1 MRGHLQVGW
10 VWVEVECHRI
20 NFYYHRLRIL
30 STWYSDLNVYQIKKL
45 GGEMEKMKQV
55 KYFMSDKKANKWLK
69 ENQDKKIIDIQYSA
83 WAFAIIYE
91 E

>member
-1 MRGHLQVGW
+1 MRERQVS
-10 VWVEVECHRI
+10 
-20 NFYYHRLRIL
+20 L
-30 STWYSDLNVYQIKKL
+30 STRDAPLFKAVWRGWGLNVYQIKKL

-69 ENQDKKIIDIQYSA
+69 ENQDKKIIDIKYSA